1 MKKLLSIA
9 LCAAAITSFADDP
22 SVEIADLGV
31 TVVTIPANQQN
42 TIIAASFNDVAT
54 PANGVS
60 INNLIKTATGLA
72 KDDQLMIIRNGS
84 YQSWKWNGTA
94 WEKPTTVGEG
104 ATALEPTTTVTQGEG
119 IWFVRSTAE
128 GEAITLVLYGA
139 YVSSGSKSLSAKAW
153 NLVGNASIKDLTFTD
168 NNAPAVGDRCVLVE
182 SGKLV
187 EYTYESA
194 EKGWL
199 YRTTELV
206 DDQVIGGKVQKQTI
220 NYKTSLTVAPGVG
233 FWYYTDNLGKTISF

>member
-84 YQSWKWNGTA
+84 YQTWKWNGTA

-128 GEAITLVLYGA
+128 GSEITLVLYGA
-139 YVSSGSKSLSAKAW
+139 YVSAASATVSAGTW
-153 NLVGNASIKDLTFTD
+153 ALVGNPTTTNFSFDGKGAKGDQIIAVSSGSLKTYLRKSSQWKSTTDGVTFT
-168 NNAPAVGDRCVLVE
+168 AE
-182 SGKLV
+182 SP
-187 EYTYESA
+187 
-194 EKGWL
+194 
-199 YRTTELV
+199 
-206 DDQVIGGKVQKQTI
+206 
-220 NYKTSLTVAPGVG
+220 TVAPGVG
-233 FWYYTDNLGKTISF
+233 IWYYSKSGTTIDWAGTTALTSKKADNQKN

>member
-9 LCAAAITSFADDP
+9 LCAAAITSFAEDA

-31 TVVTIPANQQN
+31 TVVTIPAKQQN

-72 KDDQLMIIRNGS
+72 ENDQLMIIRNGS

-104 ATALEPTTTVTQGEG
+104 ASALDPTTTVTQGEG
-119 IWFVRSTAE
+119 IWFIRSTAE
-128 GEAITLVLYGA
+128 GEEVKIVLYGA
-139 YVSSGSKSLSAKAW
+139 FVDSPSTTTTAKAW
-153 NLVGNASIKDLTFTD
+153 NLIGNAGLKAKTITD
-168 NNAPAVGDRCVLVE
+168 GAKGDKIVTVVDGALR
-182 SGKLV
+182 
-187 EYTYESA
+187 EYNYVSS
-194 EKGWL
+194 KGW
-199 YRTTELV
+199 YYQTFANGARTVHDE
-206 DDQVIGGKVQKQTI
+206 DP
-220 NYKTSLTVAPGVG
+220 TVAAGVG
-233 FWYYTDNLGKTISF
+233 FWYYTQSAVTIKWVNE

>member
-9 LCAAAITSFADDP
+9 LCAAAITSFADDS

-119 IWFVRSTAE
+119 IWFVRSTDK
-128 GEAITLVLYGA
+128 GEQITLVLYGA
-139 YVSSGSKSLSAKAW
+139 FVDKASTTTTANAWNLIGNAGLKAKTITEGAKGDKIVTVVDGALREYNYVSS
-153 NLVGNASIKDLTFTD
+153 
-168 NNAPAVGDRCVLVE
+168 
-182 SGKLV
+182 
-187 EYTYESA
+187 
-194 EKGWL
+194 KGW
-199 YRTTELV
+199 YYQTFADGVRTVHDE
-206 DDQVIGGKVQKQTI
+206 DPTI
-220 NYKTSLTVAPGVG
+220 AAGIG
-233 FWYYTDNLGKTISF
+233 FWYYTKSAVKIDWVNE